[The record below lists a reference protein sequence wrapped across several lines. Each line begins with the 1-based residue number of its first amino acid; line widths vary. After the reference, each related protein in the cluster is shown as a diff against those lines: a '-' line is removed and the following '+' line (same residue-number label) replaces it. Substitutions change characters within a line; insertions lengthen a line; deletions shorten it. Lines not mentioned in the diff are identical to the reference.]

1 MAWIRWSRRR
11 PGVRNKSLPDGQ
23 SARAAGATQTMPFVA
38 TTIRW
43 QSTARRLASQWTV
56 LDGVVFHH
64 EAGPEE
70 AGPEPE
76 ATTEIAVRRTLSP
89 DQLLSARIDAA
100 YAVWATA
107 RSIKSKA
114 NGG

>member
-23 SARAAGATQTMPFVA
+23 SARAAGATQTMPFVT

-64 EAGPEE
+64 EAGPQP
-70 AGPEPE
+70 G
-76 ATTEIAVRRTLSP
+76 ATADIAVRRTLSP

-107 RSIKSKA
+107 RSIKSKV

>member
-23 SARAAGATQTMPFVA
+23 SARAAGATQTMPYVT

-70 AGPEPE
+70 QRPEPE
-76 ATTEIAVRRTLSP
+76 ATTEIATRRKLSP

-100 YAVWATA
+100 YAVWASA